1 MATDLSF
8 FKSKRFWLEMLMLI
22 GGLLVGAAAVY
33 YFLMP
38 SKLILGSISGLAIV
52 VSTLLEGVGIK
63 LKVSMIILIF
73 NALLLILA
81 YACLGPEVGFKTIV
95 ASLLLGPF
103 MDFWEAVLPYTKFLT
118 EPGQISIMNDPWL
131 DLCAFVLLLGASQAF
146 LFRINASTG
155 GLDIVA
161 MICNKYFLWDIGTAV
176 TVSGAI
182 VCLCA
187 AFIHPL
193 RIVLIGLIGTWMN
206 GIVIDYFTASLNKKK
221 RVCIISKDHEAI
233 REYIISTL
241 QRGCSLYEAKGG
253 YSLQPEVEIQA
264 LLTQNEFA
272 KLMEFIRKNE
282 YPAFIT
288 AGNCSEVYG
297 RWRGHLS

>member
-1 MATDLSF
+1 MDLSF
-8 FKSKRFWLEMLMLI
+8 FKTAKFWKEMLMLVV
-22 GGLLVGAAAVY
+22 GLLVGAAAVY

-52 VSTLLEGVGIK
+52 VNVLLEGIGVH
-63 LKVSMIILIF
+63 LKVSIIILIF

-81 YACLGPEVGFKTIV
+81 YACLGAEVGFKTIV

-103 MDFWEAVLPYTKFLT
+103 IDLWEAVLPYTTFLT
-118 EPGQISIMNDPWL
+118 EPGQVSIMNDPWF
-131 DLCAFVLLLGASQAF
+131 DLCAFVLMLGASQAF

-161 MICNKYFLWDIGTAV
+161 MICNKYFHWDMGMAV

-206 GIVIDYFTASLNKKK
+206 GIVVDYFTASLNKKK
-221 RVCIISKDHEAI
+221 RVCILSKNHEEI
-233 REYIISTL
+233 RKYIIENL
-241 QRGCSLYEAKGG
+241 ERGCSLYTAKGG
-253 YSLQPEVEIQA
+253 YSLQDEVEIQA
-264 LLTQNEFA
+264 LLTQNEFG
-272 KLMEFIRKNE
+272 KLMEFIRKND

-297 RWRGHLS
+297 RWRGHRK